1 MAQELRP
8 RSALAEGRISV
19 PSTHTGWLTAASNP
33 ASRGFASGFLRH
45 CTQVH
50 IPTHA
55 YTHIIKN
62 NKEEFKKK
70 K

>member
-8 RSALAEGRISV
+8 HTALAEDRVSV
-19 PSTHTGWLTAASNP
+19 PSTYTGWLTAASNP
-33 ASRGFASGFLRH
+33 TSRGFASGFLRH

-50 IPTHA
+50 IPTRA

-62 NKEEFKKK
+62 NEEFKKK

>member
-8 RSALAEGRISV
+8 HTALPEDRVSV
-19 PSTHTGWLTAASNP
+19 PSTYTGWLTAASNP
-33 ASRGFASGFLRH
+33 TFREFASGFLRH